1 MINERKV
8 EIQAVAPKE
17 HVRSAV
23 RFFGPVSRGEML
35 EGSYL
40 PTMAKLAGPNALVLT
55 MQALLNLSDIFFIG
69 PLGAEA
75 IAAVTIVSALNLL
88 IAALANSGI
97 GGGVAS
103 AMARAV
109 GSGDAAQIGRLPA
122 QAVYLAIAFGSAI
135 AAGNYFFGPML
146 FRSLGAGT
154 DGVMQ
159 LAIQYAGIT
168 ITGAPLVWLSSLL
181 AAAIRGSGNPHV
193 SARAALS
200 AALLTLPSSPILIYG
215 VGPIPPL
222 GLVGAGLSFI
232 VYQCWLLIF
241 LLRHLL
247 PAQSFPKLVFAP
259 FDLPSARSILRIGGW
274 SMLSIVQSNAT
285 ALVLTSVVST
295 FGYQAVAGYGIA
307 LRLDFILT
315 PLIFGL
321 GAAVQTL
328 SSASLGAGNV
338 LRARSVAWT
347 GVLLATGITEVM
359 GLALAASGPA
369 VISFF
374 SKDSQTIVQGGQ
386 YLQTAGP
393 FYGFFG
399 IALLGYYVGQ
409 AADRMA
415 IPLLAGTSRLLIAAL
430 GGLVIVRFY
439 NGTLQDLC
447 WMIAAGHVA
456 AGSVCLVLFAT
467 DWSRSSKPRWAKQA
481 A

>member
-1 MINERKV
+1 MTDERDA
-8 EIQAVAPKE
+8 ETRAGAPPE
-17 HVRSAV
+17 RAGSAA
-23 RFFGPVSRGEML
+23 RFFGPVSRREML

-40 PTMAKLAGPNALVLT
+40 PIMVKLAGPNALVLT
-55 MQALLNLSDIFFIG
+55 MQALLNLSDVFFIG

-75 IAAVTIVSALNLL
+75 IAAVTIVSAINLL

-109 GSGDAAQIGRLPA
+109 GSGDSRQISRLPA
-122 QAVYLAIAFGSAI
+122 QAVYLAIGFGSLI
-135 AAGNYFFGPML
+135 AAGNYCFGPML
-146 FRSLGAGT
+146 FRPLGAST
-154 DGVMQ
+154 DVVLQ
-159 LAIQYAGIT
+159 LAIQYASIT

-193 SARAALS
+193 SARAAIA
-200 AALLTLPSSPILIYG
+200 AALVALPSSPILIYG
-215 VGPIPPL
+215 AGPIPPM

-232 VYQCWLLIF
+232 VYQCCLLTF

-247 PAQSFPKLVFAP
+247 PEHSFPRLTFAP
-259 FDLPSARSILRIGGW
+259 FDLPSARSILRVGGW
-274 SMLSIVQSNAT
+274 SMLSIIQSNAT
-285 ALVLTSVVST
+285 ALILTSVVST

-338 LRARSVAWT
+338 ARARSIAWT
-347 GVLLATGITEVM
+347 GVLLATVTTEVM
-359 GLALAASGPA
+359 GLALATSGPA
-369 VISFF
+369 VIAFF
-374 SKDSQTIVQGGQ
+374 SKDPQTILQGGQ

-430 GGLVIVRFY
+430 GGLVVVRLY
-439 NGTLQDLC
+439 GGSLQDLC

-467 DWSRSSKPRWAKQA
+467 DWSRSAKSRWAKQA